1 MEPMPR
7 ALKALN
13 WITGALF
20 LAACYMVLFYAPREA
35 VMGDVQRVF
44 YFHVAAGWV
53 GALAFLVTAVAGAD
67 APAWWSGVGVEGLRA
82 DAARVHAPPHVL
94 VSRHRESRRQS

>member
-7 ALKALN
+7 GLKALS

-20 LAACYMVLFYAPREA
+20 GVALYMVFFYAPREA

-53 GALAFLVTAVAGAD
+53 GALAFLVTAVAGVLYLAR
-67 APAWWSGVGVEGLRA
+67 ATAAGTSSPRLR
-82 DAARVHAPPHVL
+82 
-94 VSRHRESRRQS
+94 SRSASSSP